1 MNAAFP
7 LKAGGNVMQAVELRA
22 RPLDRGEREP
32 PAGRGGAPSL
42 PGPAPLSRVGSL
54 QISQPRQQQERAHG
68 RAHCTAAMLGSS
80 AAVLGCSAATLGS
93 SAAVLRSSAAGSSRV
108 CGPGPGR
115 FWGSL
120 RRQSSLP
127 PGRSSGHDE
136 RAPAFP
142 NPGEGRRRK
151 RNLGLE

>member
-108 CGPGPGR
+108 CGPAPGDSGAVSA
-115 FWGSL
+115 GSQAC
-120 RRQSSLP
+120 RRGAPLATTNVHLP
-127 PGRSSGHDE
+127 SPIRGK
-136 RAPAFP
+136 
-142 NPGEGRRRK
+142 GEGER
-151 RNLGLE
+151 GT